1 MHWATIV
8 QLYTVIP
15 NLKQFYLSKMRP
27 ITMQIAGKYNVHQ
40 LMAGLFEKF
49 GHTAKSKD
57 FSRVDRDNVDG

>member
-1 MHWATIV
+1 
-8 QLYTVIP
+8 
-15 NLKQFYLSKMRP
+15 
-27 ITMQIAGKYNVHQ
+27 MQIAGKYNVHQ